1 MKTAVAVKR
10 VESEFW
16 KGVTVGMAIVA
27 GVVAW
32 LA

>member
-1 MKTAVAVKR
+1 MRARVAVKR

-16 KGVTVGMAIVA
+16 KGVTVGMSIVA
-27 GVVAW
+27 LWVVW